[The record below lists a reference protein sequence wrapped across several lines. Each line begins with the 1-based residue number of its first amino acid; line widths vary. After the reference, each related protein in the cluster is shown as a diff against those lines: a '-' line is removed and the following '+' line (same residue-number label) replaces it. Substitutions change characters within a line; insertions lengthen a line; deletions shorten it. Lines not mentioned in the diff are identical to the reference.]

1 MAKSNIIKALE
12 ELDKND
18 IYSLILFVLYR
29 LKDVPEYSTLSELV
43 YILDNESFINFLNYY
58 GGTTITIPKVEDLK
72 NVVNAIMFYERS
84 VNTEMSEAEILKDI
98 GVKAADKA
106 PLLKLVY
113 LIKEL
118 TKDYDFKRDVT
129 L

>member
-98 GVKAADKA
+98 GVKPADKA

-118 TKDYDFKRDVT
+118 TKDYDFKRNVT